1 VLFEHLRVDDGRED
15 DFDALGSLSSKHDL
29 DRCIV
34 ARADGTVGDVDFA
47 GREWRGV
54 FEALG
59 DPSYFARVAVDPE
72 GGTIAWPN
80 GTDMAPEPLYDEA
93 RRNVAH
99 ATPASG

>member
-1 VLFEHLRVDDGRED
+1 MTETFR
-15 DFDALGSLSSKHDL
+15 
-29 DRCIV
+29 I
-34 ARADGTVGDVDFA
+34 
-47 GREWRGV
+47 
-54 FEALG
+54 
-59 DPSYFARVAVDPE
+59 ARVAVDPE